1 MTKAHATIDH
11 DRIKSWAEKRG
22 GRPATV
28 AATGDHGLLRIDF
41 DPPDEKLEE
50 VDWETFFDT
59 FDEKSLA
66 FLYQDKTSDG
76 NLSRFS
82 KFIDRNS
89 AEAADLAEVADDE
102 SREQDKISSNGSSSR
117 GSSSKSSSSAKPAK
131 KAKAKSSNQKMDGAA
146 PASAKAHAKS
156 AAKSASSK
164 AKASEA
170 EDDDVDDDDF
180 EDVE

>member
-22 GRPATV
+22 GHPATV

-41 DPPDEKLEE
+41 DPPDEKLEHVE
-50 VDWETFFDT
+50 WDTFFDT

-76 NLSRFS
+76 KLSRFS

-89 AEAADLAEVADDE
+89 TEAADLAEVADDDA
-102 SREQDKISSNGSSSR
+102 EQEETTSSSGSSAR
-117 GSSSKSSSSAKPAK
+117 RSSSKSSPAKSAKTT
-131 KAKAKSSNQKMDGAA
+131 KAKSSQHKTDGAA
-146 PASAKAHAKS
+146 PASAKAKG
-156 AAKSASSK
+156 ASSK
-164 AKASEA
+164 TKASE
-170 EDDDVDDDDF
+170 VDDDMDDDID
-180 EDVE
+180 EDDE